1 RYNEGSKVILYN
13 VVIATRGEQ
22 ELHIVL
28 LSKYPERAYPAI
40 QLAMGAAAM
49 GHKARVYAT
58 TAGLDLLRKGAADKV
73 QLPGYPPLGQV
84 LRDAI
89 TYGAE
94 VCSCAASSE
103 ILKHQGL
110 TPDTVEPG
118 VKLEDMIGYLNEAL
132 PAAKDG
138 GVVTFI

>member
-1 RYNEGSKVILYN
+1 MVQ
-13 VVIATRGEQ
+13 Q

-28 LSKYPERAYPAI
+28 VSNDPARAYPAI

-58 TAGLDLLRKGAADKV
+58 TAGLDLLKKGAADKI

-89 TYGAE
+89 KYGAD
-94 VCSCAASSE
+94 VCACAASSD
-103 ILKHQGL
+103 ILKNEGI
-110 TPDTVEPG
+110 TPETVEPG
-118 VKLEDMIGYLNEAL
+118 VHLEDMIGFLNGAL
-132 PAAKDG
+132 PAAKNG
-138 GVVTFI
+138 GGVTFI

>member
-1 RYNEGSKVILYN
+1 MGQ
-13 VVIATRGEQ
+13 Q

-28 LSKYPERAYPAI
+28 VSKDPNRAYPAI

-58 TAGLDLLRKGAADKV
+58 TEGLEILRKGVADKI

-89 TYGAE
+89 KLGAE
-94 VCSCAASSE
+94 VLACAASNE
-103 ILKHQGL
+103 ILKNQGI
-110 TPDTVEPG
+110 TPETVEEG
-118 VKLEDMIGYLNEAL
+118 VKIEDMIGFLNGAL
-132 PAAKDG
+132 PAAKNG
-138 GVVTFI
+138 GVVTFV

>member
-1 RYNEGSKVILYN
+1 M
-13 VVIATRGEQ
+13 AQQ

-28 LSKYPERAYPAI
+28 VSNDPERAYPAF

-49 GHKARVYAT
+49 GNKARVYAT
-58 TAGLDLLRKGAADKV
+58 TAGLELLKKGAADKV

-89 TYGAE
+89 KYGAE
-94 VCSCAASSE
+94 VCACAASGE
-103 ILKHQGL
+103 ILKNQGI

-118 VKLEDMIGYLNEAL
+118 VKLEDMIGFLNGAL
-132 PAAKDG
+132 PAAKNG

>member
-1 RYNEGSKVILYN
+1 M
-13 VVIATRGEQ
+13 GEQ

-28 LSKYPERAYPAI
+28 LSNDPQRAYPAF

-49 GHKARVYAT
+49 GHKARIYAT

-89 TYGAE
+89 KYGAE
-94 VCSCAASSE
+94 VCACAAS
-103 ILKHQGL
+103 
-110 TPDTVEPG
+110 TVEIVAAREAAAASSIPI
-118 VKLEDMIGYLNEAL
+118 LAERNGYAFTVTEH
-132 PAAKDG
+132 G
-138 GVVTFI
+138 GVWRLLVTNP

>member
-1 RYNEGSKVILYN
+1 M
-13 VVIATRGEQ
+13 AQQ

-28 LSKYPERAYPAI
+28 VSDDPNRAYPAF

-49 GHKARVYAT
+49 GHKARIYAT
-58 TAGLDLLRKGAADKV
+58 TAGLELLRKGAADKV
-73 QLPGYPPLGQV
+73 TLPGYPPLGQI

-89 TYGAE
+89 KYGAE
-94 VCSCAASSE
+94 VCACAASSD
-103 ILKHQGL
+103 ILKSQGI
-110 TPDTVEPG
+110 TPETVEPG
-118 VKLEDMIGYLNEAL
+118 VKLEDMIGFLNEAL

>member
-1 RYNEGSKVILYN
+1 MSG
-13 VVIATRGEQ
+13 Q

-28 LSKYPERAYPAI
+28 VSSDPNRAYPAI

-49 GHKARVYAT
+49 GHKARLYAT
-58 TAGLDLLRKGAADKV
+58 TGGLDLLRKGAADRI

-89 TYGAE
+89 KLGAE
-94 VCSCAASSE
+94 VCACAASAE
-103 ILKHQGL
+103 ILKNQGI
-110 TPDTVEPG
+110 TPETVEPG
-118 VKLEDMIGYLNEAL
+118 VKIEDMIGFLNGAL
-132 PAAKDG
+132 PAAKEG

>member
-1 RYNEGSKVILYN
+1 M
-13 VVIATRGEQ
+13 AQQ
-22 ELHIVL
+22 EIHIVL
-28 LSKYPERAYPAI
+28 VSNDPQRAYPAF

-58 TAGLDLLRKGAADKV
+58 TAGLDLLKKGAADNI

-84 LRDAI
+84 IRDAI
-89 TYGAE
+89 KYGAD
-94 VCSCAASSE
+94 VCACAASSE
-103 ILKHQGL
+103 ILKNQGI

-118 VKLEDMIGYLNEAL
+118 VRLEDMIGFLNGAL
-132 PAAKDG
+132 PAAKNG

>member
-1 RYNEGSKVILYN
+1 MVQ
-13 VVIATRGEQ
+13 Q

-28 LSKYPERAYPAI
+28 VSNDPNRAYPAL

-49 GHKARVYAT
+49 GHKATLYAT
-58 TAGLDLLRKGAADKV
+58 TSGLDLLKKGAADKI
-73 QLPGYPPLGQV
+73 QLPGYPTLGSV

-89 TYGAE
+89 KLGAK
-94 VCSCAASSE
+94 VCACAASSD
-103 ILKHQGL
+103 ILKHEGI

-118 VKLEDMIGYLNEAL
+118 VVLEDMIGFLNGAL
-132 PAAKDG
+132 PAAKNG

>member
-1 RYNEGSKVILYN
+1 MRP
-13 VVIATRGEQ
+13 Q

-28 LSKYPERAYPAI
+28 VSNDRQRAYPAF

-49 GHKARVYAT
+49 GNKARIYAT
-58 TAGLDLLRKGAADKV
+58 TAGLELLKKGAADKV

-89 TYGAE
+89 KYGAAA
-94 VCSCAASSE
+94 CAGAAPGG
-103 ILKHQGL
+103 ILKNQGIPPE
-110 TPDTVEPG
+110 TREPG
-118 VKLEDMIGYLNEAL
+118 VKLEDMIGFLNGAL
-132 PAAKDG
+132 PAAKNG

>member
-1 RYNEGSKVILYN
+1 MSP
-13 VVIATRGEQ
+13 Q

-28 LSKYPERAYPAI
+28 VSNDPARAYPAF

-58 TAGLDLLRKGAADKV
+58 TAGLELLKKGAADKV
-73 QLPGYPPLGQV
+73 QLPGYPPLGQI

-89 TYGAE
+89 KFGAE
-94 VCSCAASSE
+94 VCACAASTD
-103 ILKHQGL
+103 ILKSQGI
-110 TPDTVEPG
+110 TPETVEPG
-118 VKLEDMIGYLNEAL
+118 VKLEDMIGFLNGAL
-132 PAAKDG
+132 PAAKNG

>member
-1 RYNEGSKVILYN
+1 M
-13 VVIATRGEQ
+13 AQQ

-28 LSKYPERAYPAI
+28 VSNDPQRAYPAF

-49 GHKARVYAT
+49 GNKARVYAT
-58 TAGLDLLRKGAADKV
+58 TAGLELLKKGAADKV

-89 TYGAE
+89 KYGAE
-94 VCSCAASSE
+94 VCACAASSD
-103 ILKHQGL
+103 ILKHQGI
-110 TPDTVEPG
+110 TPETVEPG
-118 VKLEDMIGYLNEAL
+118 VKLEDMIGFLNGAL
-132 PAAKDG
+132 PAAKNG